1 MQTDQGGEGM
11 TVFLARGQTRTM
23 LFNGPMRSGLVL
35 DSRSLLTQGYGP
47 FQQKLLATLRELF
60 SGVWYAPEAPLRDS
74 GMKIDIDT
82 KRGMTLI
89 PEFFVGRRLAG
100 EALGEVLAEYGLKT
114 EIWPREDGRP
124 DKEDGHFTLGALD
137 IHMYD
142 LGYGSAMFE
151 GTITAARDLTLPMYR
166 DLCERIS
173 SVLNDYRDLFS
184 GMFEKVAKAVPAEMV
199 LFNFHDGREKEEFW
213 RHVSFGHDIGTL
225 FWVHRIF
232 TVECGGGNEFAAL
245 KDACRAL
252 VYSEQAEKLEDCAI
266 SPNLA
271 LYPGNGNSAVV
282 HSADQAAGA
291 QTLAAMIRVQNVFYV
306 TAEDIDRDLF
316 YLANELDRRKH
327 TRDMNLLERQSRIIV
342 EYQSKISL
350 FTAVYDDFDNHL
362 DPQSLK
368 VWHALESA
376 WATRDRFR
384 NLETKLD
391 MIDKIYRRIME
402 SLSHLYDKRL
412 GTFVLAFTLIS
423 TLSVIVDTVDF
434 TQGGDLAA
442 PSALRLMVL
451 FAMAGIVLFLAL
463 RLMKARD

>member
-1 MQTDQGGEGM
+1 M

-35 DSRSLLTQGYGP
+35 DSRALLTQGYGP
-47 FQQKLLATLRELF
+47 FQQNLLATLRELF
-60 SGVWYAPEAPLRDS
+60 SGEWYVPDAPLRDS

-82 KRGMTLI
+82 KRGATLI
-89 PEFFVGRRLAG
+89 PEFFAGRRLAA
-100 EALGEVLAEYGLKT
+100 EALADVLAEYGLT
-114 EIWPREDGRP
+114 ADTYPRDAGRAQ
-124 DKEDGHFTLGALD
+124 KEDGHFTLGALD
-137 IHMYD
+137 IRMYD
-142 LGYGSAMFE
+142 LGYGAAMFE
-151 GTITAARDLTLPMYR
+151 GTITAARDLTLPMFR

-173 SVLNDYRDLFS
+173 SSLNDYRDLFS
-184 GMFEKVAKAVPAEMV
+184 GMFEKVAKAVPAEMA
-199 LFNFHDGREKEEFW
+199 LFNFHDGQPKEEFW
-213 RHVSFGHDIGTL
+213 QRVSFGHDIGTL
-225 FWVHRIF
+225 FWVHRLF
-232 TVECGGGNEFAAL
+232 TVACDGDNEFAAL
-245 KDACRAL
+245 KDASRAL
-252 VYSEQAEKLEDCAI
+252 VYSEQADKLEDVSILRDIAF
-266 SPNLA
+266 
-271 LYPGNGNSAVV
+271 YPGSGNSAVV
-282 HSADQAAGA
+282 YMRGAAGEA
-291 QTLAAMIRVQNVFYV
+291 EAAVLANMVRVQNVFYV

-316 YLANELDRRKH
+316 FLANELDRRKH
-327 TRDMNLLERQSRIIV
+327 TQDMRLLERQSRIIV

-350 FTAVYDDFDNHL
+350 FIAVYDDFDNHL

-391 MIDKIYRRIME
+391 MIEKIYRRIME
-402 SLSHLYDKRL
+402 SLSHIYDKRL

-434 TQGGDLAA
+434 TQGGELAA

-451 FAMAGIVLFLAL
+451 FAMAGVVLFLAL